1 MAECATGDAVYIGEI
16 GQVVGFFERGIDGI
30 LSDIAGAIMGA
41 AVELFANLGDIPALG
56 DETLNDKIHLQ
67 TNWLVVTI
75 AVASLLAAAFR
86 MALERKGQPGLTALL
101 GLVRMVLTVGAAWT
115 VLNLLATEA
124 DNYSDHLYDQGI
136 KAQLKLI
143 ANCGTDGLTAFLLII
158 VGLLLLLA
166 GCIHVILM
174 YIRLGVMVLL
184 TGTLPLAAA
193 ASMSEWGGGW
203 WRKHIAWMV
212 AWLAFKPVVGLIMYS
227 GAAMIGAVGNDAKH
241 YKLAGAAV
249 LLMAAVALPALMRLV
264 VPAMA
269 TLGSRD
275 GVGAGIAAGAA
286 AVGGT
291 AGAVASGARKVAGG
305 GNQAGAAKA
314 PSGGATPAG
323 GTSGGGGSRSAGGMM
338 VMTSSSGRTSTADGE
353 SSFSSTTAVVGAF
366 TSESGGSSSGSEPTP
381 ESGGRRSAA
390 SRAAPVVSGA
400 ASAVKAGAGA
410 VNSIYQHASGIS
422 HGALPDSDRD

>member
-1 MAECATGDAVYIGEI
+1 MECATGDAVYIGTI

-30 LSDIAGAIMGA
+30 LSDIAAAIMGA
-41 AVELFANLGDIPALG
+41 AVELFANLGDIPTLG
-56 DETLNDKIHLQ
+56 DQQLNESIHMQ
-67 TNWLVVTI
+67 TDWLVVTI

-86 MALERKGQPGLTALL
+86 VALERKGQPLTVALL

-115 VLNLLATEA
+115 VANWLASEA
-124 DNYSDHLYDQGI
+124 DAYSHHLYEEGI

-158 VGLLLLLA
+158 VGLLLLIA
-166 GCIHVILM
+166 GCVHVILM

-227 GAAMIGAVGNDAKH
+227 GAAMIGATGDNAKH

-275 GVGAGIAAGAA
+275 SSGTGMAAAGAA
-286 AVGGT
+286 AGAVATGAKKIAGAGGQAASAISGKPRPPSGNSAPTGSGSRGSSAGGASGGGASGGGSSGGGASGAGGGGGGASGGSGDGDSGGSGSRLAAAGT
-291 AGAVASGARKVAGG
+291 AARRVAGGAIGVAAWTVGQGASAVQKTASGAR
-305 GNQAGAAKA
+305 
-314 PSGGATPAG
+314 
-323 GTSGGGGSRSAGGMM
+323 
-338 VMTSSSGRTSTADGE
+338 STHKH
-353 SSFSSTTAVVGAF
+353 
-366 TSESGGSSSGSEPTP
+366 
-381 ESGGRRSAA
+381 A
-390 SRAAPVVSGA
+390 SDIASGA
-400 ASAVKAGAGA
+400 LG
-410 VNSIYQHASGIS
+410 
-422 HGALPDSDRD
+422 DRD

>member
-1 MAECATGDAVYIGEI
+1 MECATGDAVYIGTI

-30 LSDIAGAIMGA
+30 LSDIAAAIMGA
-41 AVELFANLGDIPALG
+41 AVELFANLGDIPTLG
-56 DETLNDKIHLQ
+56 DQQLNESIHMQ
-67 TNWLVVTI
+67 TDWLVVTI

-86 MALERKGQPGLTALL
+86 VALERKGQPLTVALM

-115 VLNLLATEA
+115 VINWLASEA
-124 DNYSDHLYDQGI
+124 DVYSHHLYEEGI

-158 VGLLLLLA
+158 VGLLLLIA
-166 GCIHVILM
+166 GCVHIILM

-184 TGTLPLAAA
+184 TGTLPMAAA

-227 GAAMIGAVGNDAKH
+227 GAAMIGATGDNAKH

-275 GVGAGIAAGAA
+275 SSGTGVAVGGAA
-286 AVGGT
+286 AGV
-291 AGAVASGARKVAGG
+291 VASGARKIAGAGG
-305 GNQAGAAKA
+305 RAGSAISGRPKP
-314 PSGGATPAG
+314 PSGNSTP
-323 GTSGGGGSRSAGGMM
+323 TGGGSAA
-338 VMTSSSGRTSTADGE
+338 SSSGGS
-353 SSFSSTTAVVGAF
+353 
-366 TSESGGSSSGSEPTP
+366 SGGSSSGGA
-381 ESGGRRSAA
+381 SGGSGGGSGSGSRLAAAGTAARRVAGGAVGAAAWTVGQSAT
-390 SRAAPVVSGA
+390 VVQKT
-400 ASAVKAGAGA
+400 ASAVSTTHK
-410 VNSIYQHASGIS
+410 HASDIAS
-422 HGALPDSDRD
+422 GALGDRD

>member
-1 MAECATGDAVYIGEI
+1 MAECATGDAVYIGTI

-30 LSDIAGAIMGA
+30 LSDIASAILGA
-41 AVELFANLGDIPALG
+41 AVELFANLGDIPTLG
-56 DETLNDKIHLQ
+56 DKKLNDSIHLQ
-67 TNWLVVTI
+67 TDWLVVTI

-86 MALERKGQPGLTALL
+86 MALERKGQPLVVALM

-115 VLNLLATEA
+115 VANWLASEA
-124 DNYSDHLYDQGI
+124 DAYSDHLYEEGI
-136 KAQLKLI
+136 KAQLRLI

-158 VGLLLLLA
+158 IGLLLLIA

-203 WRKHIAWMV
+203 WRKHVAWMV

-227 GAAMIGAVGNDAKH
+227 GAAMIGATNDPDSTDADNARH

-275 GVGAGIAAGAA
+275 GVGAGVAA
-286 AVGGT
+286 
-291 AGAVASGARKVAGG
+291 AGAVASGAKKIAGG
-305 GNQAGAAKA
+305 GDSAASAGRSRG
-314 PSGGATPAG
+314 PSGGGSAG
-323 GTSGGGGSRSAGGMM
+323 GASGAGRPADGSGGKPSGGSAGGSGGGPGGGAGGKPSGGSGGGSGSGGSRSGQIARGTVGAAATA
-338 VMTSSSGRTSTADGE
+338 VQVVTSTH
-353 SSFSSTTAVVGAF
+353 
-366 TSESGGSSSGSEPTP
+366 
-381 ESGGRRSAA
+381 
-390 SRAAPVVSGA
+390 
-400 ASAVKAGAGA
+400 K
-410 VNSIYQHASGIS
+410 HASKIAS
-422 HGALPDSDRD
+422 GALPDRD

>member
-1 MAECATGDAVYIGEI
+1 MAECATGDAVYIGTI

-30 LSDIAGAIMGA
+30 LSDIAAAILGA
-41 AVELFANLGDIPALG
+41 AVELFANLGDIPTVG
-56 DETLNDKIHLQ
+56 DESLNDSIHLQ
-67 TNWLVVTI
+67 TDWLVVTI

-86 MALERKGQPGLTALL
+86 TALERKGQPLVVALM
-101 GLVRMVLTVGAAWT
+101 GLVRMVLTVIAAWW
-115 VLNLLATEA
+115 VVNWLASEA
-124 DNYSDHLYDQGI
+124 DAYSQHLYEEGI

-158 VGLLLLLA
+158 IGLLLLIA

-227 GAAMIGAVGNDAKH
+227 GAAMIGATDNVADEDSAKH
-241 YKLAGAAV
+241 YKLAGVAV

-269 TLGSRD
+269 SLGSRD
-275 GVGAGIAAGAA
+275 GVGAGAGAGAA
-286 AVGGT
+286 A
-291 AGAVASGARKVAGG
+291 AGAVASGAKKIAGG
-305 GNQAGAAKA
+305 AGSAARSGRSRG
-314 PSGGATPAG
+314 PSGGSSSPGGASGGGRSAG
-323 GTSGGGGSRSAGGMM
+323 GRGGGPSGGSGGGSGGGSSGGSGGGGSDGGSGGGRSR
-338 VMTSSSGRTSTADGE
+338 SGQIARG
-353 SSFSSTTAVVGAF
+353 AVGVAAATVGA
-366 TSESGGSSSGSEPTP
+366 
-381 ESGGRRSAA
+381 
-390 SRAAPVVSGA
+390 A
-400 ASAVKAGAGA
+400 ASAVQVGARA
-410 VNSIYQHASGIS
+410 ATSTHKHARNIAS
-422 HGALPDSDRD
+422 GALPDADD